1 MRGCVIL
8 YDVYIILVICFII
21 TCFFASYVFG
31 GMVP

>member
-8 YDVYIILVICFII
+8 YDVYIILEICFII
-21 TCFFASYVFG
+21 TCFFASYVLG